1 MHILLV
7 EPDRQQFTR
16 MEPLLRESGHVV
28 TTTPRGFDGLETLR
42 AGQTKMVFVG
52 HQLDDLDC
60 VDFVRVARRMG
71 LAQYLYIMVLVDA
84 HDQQR
89 INSALGAGADDYM
102 IKPIDP
108 VELSL
113 RVRNAERIVS
123 IDTRDDAIIAMAKL
137 AESRDSCTGRHV
149 ERVRL
154 YSRELAQAM
163 WEMGHYF
170 GQIDSYFVELIYRT
184 AALHDLGK
192 VAIPDSILSKPGKLT
207 PSEMDMM
214 KRHTLIGAETLA
226 SVMTESDKCRFMQ
239 MGKEIALGHH
249 ERWDGR
255 GYPNQVAGTRIPLA
269 ARIVSVADVY
279 DALTSARSYK
289 PAFPHEDALRLIVD
303 GAGTQFDPLV
313 VEAFA
318 AIERMVDQIRQR
330 ESDPL
335 DIAGSI
341 KSAA

>member
-7 EPDRQQFTR
+7 EPDRQQSART
-16 MEPLLRESGHVV
+16 EQLLRESGHVV
-28 TTTPRGFDGLETLR
+28 TTTPRGFDALETLR
-42 AGQTKMVFVG
+42 AGETKMVFAD
-52 HQLDDLDC
+52 HRLEDLDC
-60 VDFVRVARRMG
+60 ADFVRIARRMG
-71 LAQYLYIMVLVDA
+71 LAQYLYIMVLVDT

-89 INSALGAGADDYM
+89 INAALGAGADDYM
-102 IKPIDP
+102 IKPVDP

-163 WEMGHYF
+163 WEMGFYF

-192 VAIPDSILSKPGKLT
+192 VAIPDAILSKPGKLT
-207 PSEMDMM
+207 SAEYEMM
-214 KRHTLIGAETLA
+214 KRHTLIGAETLS
-226 SVMTESDKCRFMQ
+226 SVMTESAKCRFMK
-239 MGKEIALGHH
+239 MGQEIALAHH
-249 ERWDGR
+249 ERWDGN
-255 GYPNQVAGTRIPLA
+255 GYPNRIAGTAIPLA

-289 PAFPHEDALRLIVD
+289 HAYPHEQALRMIID

-318 AIERMVDQIRQR
+318 AIERMVDTIRLR
-330 ESDPL
+330 ESDPE
-335 DIAGSI
+335 DMACTI
-341 KSAA
+341 KPAA